1 MGGLVRRTRQG
12 QEAFSSN
19 VHVKKWSKNGPRAT
33 EPFGGLPAY
42 KRRRGA
48 RRTFVKKKR
57 LIRWFSSS
65 IYPIMAVYPEYMVAP
80 IRQDLVEAG
89 FEQLMSPQ
97 EVDAALDP
105 TEGTVLVAVN
115 SVCGCAAGK
124 ARPALKLALAS
135 AEKKPTKLVTVFAGM
150 ETDAVAKM
158 REHMLPYP
166 PSSPCIGLFK
176 DGELVHMI
184 ERYHIEGSDMMR
196 IVNNLQGAFEEYC

>member
-1 MGGLVRRTRQG
+1 
-12 QEAFSSN
+12 
-19 VHVKKWSKNGPRAT
+19 
-33 EPFGGLPAY
+33 
-42 KRRRGA
+42 
-48 RRTFVKKKR
+48 
-57 LIRWFSSS
+57 
-65 IYPIMAVYPEYMVAP
+65 MAVYPEYMVAP
-80 IRQDLVEAG
+80 IRQDLVEVG

-97 EVDAALDP
+97 EVDAALAP
-105 TEGTVLVAVN
+105 AEGTVLVAVN

-124 ARPALKLALAS
+124 ARPALKLALA
-135 AEKKPTKLVTVFAGM
+135 M
-150 ETDAVAKM
+150 ETEAVAKM